1 MLRMQDSYPKIPT
14 ALAQYLKSEQQKLR
28 AGENCSN
35 HHEAAAGID
44 GGNQTKD
51 GNSERTC
58 AAPSG
63 VSQESG
69 TLSSCTRLS
78 RSPPEAAAAARR
90 GGRAGDGRAEA
101 EAEGRDG
108 LLGGARKGR
117 AFDGGEGEWRWPWR
131 RRAAKEV
138 EDDIFPPFLSSRG
151 FCSLEA
157 VFF

>member
-1 MLRMQDSYPKIPT
+1 M
-14 ALAQYLKSEQQKLR
+14 
-28 AGENCSN
+28 
-35 HHEAAAGID
+35 
-44 GGNQTKD
+44 
-51 GNSERTC
+51 ERTC
-58 AAPSG
+58 TAPSG

-138 EDDIFPPFLSSRG
+138 EDDIFSPFLSSRD